1 MEEHGKHLQIAL
13 QILRTHQHKAKY
25 SKCTFAT
32 EQVEYLGHIISAT
45 GVSTD
50 PSKIQDILQWKTPT
64 TVTHLRGFLG
74 LTSYYHQFL
83 KGYASICR
91 PLHEALKK
99 NAFKWGQEQE
109 QAFQQLKII
118 MTTQPVLA
126 LPDFSLPFVLETD
139 ASGVGLGA
147 VLMQKGQPL
156 DFFSKT
162 LGIKAQ
168 AQSIYEKEA
177 VAILEALK
185 KWRQYL
191 VGNKLFIRTDQQSLK
206 FLTSQRLL
214 EGVHHKLMLKLL
226 EYDYSIEYKKG
237 SGNRVVDVLGFFLL

>member
-45 GVSTD
+45 CVATD
-50 PSKIQDILQWKTPT
+50 PNKIQDILQWKTPT

-74 LTSYYHQFL
+74 LTGYYRRFV

-156 DFFSKT
+156 AFFSKT

-214 EGVHHKLMLKLL
+214 EGVQHKLMLKLL